1 MTDTSNFIKYIQT
14 HTPNRHS
21 HLIPI
26 TTLQL
31 LEHMESKLVLSSKDL
46 ATVDLQYM
54 YFLQC
59 I

>member
-1 MTDTSNFIKYIQT
+1 MSDTSNFIIYSDPYSKPT
-14 HTPNRHS
+14 FTSHTNHHTPT
-21 HLIPI
+21 P
-26 TTLQL
+26 
-31 LEHMESKLVLSSKDL
+31 EHMESKLVLSSKDL